1 MPLKIPTPL
10 HGWRDFAGEV
20 GVIVLGVLI
29 ALGAQQAVDNVQ
41 WREEV
46 RRTEAALT
54 DEIAKSVVD
63 AAERHMVDRC
73 LRSRTSDLIGKVS
86 TSGGEWVGNPMPV
99 ARSDLVT
106 TVPVAAPAA
115 YRTPTRDWSDHVWQA
130 AKSSGVLTHMPRER
144 VSAYANIYAVIGILR
159 DANRLE
165 ANIFPTL
172 LYLSFDTTL
181 DAEDRQRALSA
192 LGHLDWMRGAQLNE
206 TRRLINA
213 VRDMKLDFSKTDL
226 ASNLAE
232 KQRSQRVFRGD
243 CVQHVKLR
251 L

>member
-1 MPLKIPTPL
+1 MPIKIPTPL
-10 HGWRDFAGEV
+10 HGWRVFMGEV

-29 ALGAQQAVDNVQ
+29 ALGAQQAVDDIQ

-63 AAERHMVDRC
+63 AAERHMVDVC
-73 LRSRTSDLIGKVS
+73 LRSRASDLIAKVS
-86 TSGGEWVGNPMPV
+86 TSGAKWVGNPMPV
-99 ARSDLVT
+99 GSTVT
-106 TVPVAAPAA
+106 AVPVAAPAA

-172 LYLSFDTTL
+172 LFLSFDTTL
-181 DAEDRQRALSA
+181 DAEDRQRTLGT

-206 TRRLINA
+206 TRRMINA
-213 VRDMKLDFSKTDL
+213 VGAMKLDFSKTSL
-226 ASNLAE
+226 ARDLAE
-232 KQRSQRVFRGD
+232 KERTQRAFRGD
-243 CVQHVKLR
+243 CVRHVALKL
-251 L
+251 

>member
-10 HGWRDFAGEV
+10 HGWRVFAGEV

-29 ALGAQQAVDNVQ
+29 ALGAQQVVDNFQ

-46 RRTEAALT
+46 RRTEAALA
-54 DEIAKSVVD
+54 DEIAKSMVD

-73 LRSRTSDLIGKVS
+73 LRGRTSDLIAKVS
-86 TSGGEWVGNPMPV
+86 ESGSEWVANPMPV
-99 ARSDLVT
+99 AQT
-106 TVPVAAPAA
+106 GTAVPVAAPAT

-165 ANIFPTL
+165 ANLFPTL

-181 DAEDRQRALSA
+181 DAEGRQRALGT

-206 TRRLINA
+206 TRRMINA
-213 VRDMKLDFSKTDL
+213 VGDMKLDFSKTGL
-226 ASNLAE
+226 ARDLAE
-232 KQRSQRVFRGD
+232 KERTQRAFRGD
-243 CVQHVKLR
+243 CVQHIKLN

>member
-10 HGWRDFAGEV
+10 HGWRVFAGEV

-29 ALGAQQAVDNVQ
+29 ALGAQQVVDDIQ
-41 WREEV
+41 WQEEV

-63 AAERHMVDRC
+63 AAERHMVNEC
-73 LRSRTSDLIGKVS
+73 LLSRTRDLIAKVS
-86 TSGGEWVGNPMPV
+86 ASGAQWVGNPMPV
-99 ARSDLVT
+99 ART
-106 TVPVAAPAA
+106 TTAVPVAAPAA

-159 DANRLE
+159 DTNRLE
-165 ANIFPTL
+165 ANTFPTL
-172 LYLSFDTTL
+172 LYLSYDTTL
-181 DAEDRQRALSA
+181 NPEDRQRALGT

-206 TRRLINA
+206 TRRMINA
-213 VRDMKLDFSKTDL
+213 VGEMKLDFSKTGL
-226 ASNLAE
+226 ARDLAE
-232 KQRSQRVFRGD
+232 KERTQRAFRGD
-243 CVQHVKLR
+243 CVQHIKLK

>member
-1 MPLKIPTPL
+1 MPLKMPTPL
-10 HGWRDFAGEV
+10 HGWRVFAGEV

-29 ALGAQQAVDNVQ
+29 ALLAQQAVDAAS

-46 RRTEAALT
+46 RRTEAALL
-54 DEIAKSVVD
+54 DEITKSVVD
-63 AAERHMVDRC
+63 AAERHMVDQC
-73 LRSRTSDLIGKVS
+73 LGHRTRDLITKVS
-86 TSGGEWVGNPMPV
+86 ANEGAWVANPMPV
-99 ARSDLVT
+99 ARSGRFT
-106 TVPVAAPAA
+106 AVPVSAPAA

-181 DAEDRQRALSA
+181 DAEDRQRALST

-206 TRRLINA
+206 TRRMINA
-213 VRDMKLDFSKTDL
+213 VGAMKLDFSKTSL
-226 ASNLAE
+226 ARDLAE
-232 KQRSQRVFRGD
+232 KERIQRAFRGD
-243 CVQHVKLR
+243 CVRHVALKL
-251 L
+251 